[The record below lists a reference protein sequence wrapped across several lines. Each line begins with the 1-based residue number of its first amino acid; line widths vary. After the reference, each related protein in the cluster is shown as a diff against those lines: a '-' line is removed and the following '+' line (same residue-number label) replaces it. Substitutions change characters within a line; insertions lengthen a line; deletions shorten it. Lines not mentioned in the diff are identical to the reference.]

1 MTACKTSSQLFAAA
15 RDAQTELAGVRVKV
29 RLPNAL
35 HRDITACAAACR
47 IPLADWTAA
56 ACRRVPATRKREKA
70 TRADSLT
77 VWLRAP
83 AGMPP
88 AEIRSRLRA
97 AADLAIPRIPPTP
110 TNLILPLDA
119 RPGIDYLIEKEPRP

>member
-15 RDAQTELAGVRVKV
+15 RDAQTERAGARVKV

-56 ACRRVPATRKREKA
+56 RATSSTTAASNASGQKGHDAGHPPVENKCQPAVAPPER
-70 TRADSLT
+70 SL
-77 VWLRAP
+77 
-83 AGMPP
+83 
-88 AEIRSRLRA
+88 
-97 AADLAIPRIPPTP
+97 
-110 TNLILPLDA
+110 
-119 RPGIDYLIEKEPRP
+119 